1 MTDGLYKVHY
11 ETALGQGFGVA
22 TLLDGKIRGGDGA
35 FYYSGP
41 FTWKGDEFDAN
52 VVTGR
57 FGDASTPSVF
67 GKDDVHLALQ
77 GKSTNGSLSVTGHAR
92 RRPTSPSTRPSRKL
106 RIDQAAIAGMFDKIG
121 SPADRPGFFIPSSS

>member
-1 MTDGLYKVHY
+1 MGPGLLDGFSEIAMTDGLYKVHY

-57 FGDASTPSVF
+57 FGDASAPSVF

-77 GKSTNGSLSVTGHAR
+77 GKSTNGSLSVTGHAKEA
-92 RRPTSPSTRPSRKL
+92 PDVAFHATFTK
-106 RIDQAAIAGMFDKIG
+106 IAD
-121 SPADRPGFFIPSSS
+121 